1 MAMRN
6 FNVFLQAQFL
16 LYIKSIMAYI
26 MTCKVSVLSYSTIWT
41 LSIFKRLL

>member
-16 LYIKSIMAYI
+16 LYVKSIMGYI
-26 MTCKVSVLSYSTIWT
+26 MTCKVSVLS
-41 LSIFKRLL
+41 